1 MLLIMIIVGLTTIPE
16 RLEKGIIKKCLKSIL
31 NQTIPVDYIVVNI
44 PEISCKGIKYSYDK
58 ANELSKL
65 DEKIIVRWGINDE
78 GPITKLLGTLD
89 FIQSKGIIDGKLV
102 LVDDD
107 VEYNEQII
115 KYLMSQNNPAVGFA
129 GRQSY
134 IENNKVKD
142 LQFHDEHHL
151 FEVEYISFLET
162 FASVCY
168 DINLFDV
175 NAMRLWIKELPPGT
189 FYVDDI
195 VIGAWLW
202 KNDVVPC
209 LISVDKNIKL
219 YSHNAE
225 NTPELSNDNLI
236 NRNIKVFSEL
246 YSLGYFNN
254 KTYINKYYWLNQI
267 IYFISKNYKVIF
279 IIIIFIIILL
289 IKYQKISIIL

>member
-1 MLLIMIIVGLTTIPE
+1 MLLIMIVVGLTTIPE

-58 ANELSKL
+58 AKELSKL
-65 DEKIIVRWGINDE
+65 DEKIIIRWGINDE
-78 GPITKLLGTLD
+78 GPITKLFGTLD
-89 FIQSKGIIDGKLV
+89 FIKSKGIIDGKLV

-115 KYLMSQNNPAVGFA
+115 KYLISQNNPAVGFA

-134 IENNKVKD
+134 IENNKVID

-151 FEVEYISFLET
+151 FEIENISFLET

-168 DINLFDV
+168 DINLFDI
-175 NAMRLWIKELPPGT
+175 NKMRLWVKELPSDT

-202 KNDVVPC
+202 KNDVVLC

-246 YSLGYFNN
+246 YFLGYFNN

-279 IIIIFIIILL
+279 IIIFIIILL
-289 IKYQKISIIL
+289 IQY

>member
-1 MLLIMIIVGLTTIPE
+1 MIVVGLTTIPE

-58 ANELSKL
+58 AKELSKL
-65 DEKIIVRWGINDE
+65 DEKIIIRWGINDE
-78 GPITKLLGTLD
+78 GPITKLFGTLD
-89 FIQSKGIIDGKLV
+89 FIKSKGIIDGKLV

-115 KYLMSQNNPAVGFA
+115 KYLISQNNPAVGFA

-134 IENNKVKD
+134 IENNKVID

-151 FEVEYISFLET
+151 FEIENISFLET

-168 DINLFDV
+168 DINLFDI
-175 NAMRLWIKELPPGT
+175 NKMRLWVKELPSDT

-202 KNDVVPC
+202 KNDVVLC

-246 YSLGYFNN
+246 YFLGYFNN

-279 IIIIFIIILL
+279 IIIFIIILL
-289 IKYQKISIIL
+289 IQY

>member
-1 MLLIMIIVGLTTIPE
+1 MIVVGLTTIPE

-58 ANELSKL
+58 AKELSKL
-65 DEKIIVRWGINDE
+65 DEKIIIRWGINDE
-78 GPITKLLGTLD
+78 GPITKLFGTLD
-89 FIQSKGIIDGKLV
+89 FIKSKGIIDGKLV

-107 VEYNEQII
+107 VEYNKQII
-115 KYLMSQNNPAVGFA
+115 KYLISQNNPAVGFA

-134 IENNKVKD
+134 IENNKVID

-151 FEVEYISFLET
+151 FEIENISFLET

-168 DINLFDV
+168 DINLFDI
-175 NAMRLWIKELPPGT
+175 NKMRLWVKELPSDT

-202 KNDVVPC
+202 KNDVVLC

-246 YSLGYFNN
+246 YFLGYFNN

-279 IIIIFIIILL
+279 IIIFIIILL
-289 IKYQKISIIL
+289 IQYQKNLINF